1 MLLGVSLVMW
11 GPSKCHITAG
21 NNLTGRTFSRAS
33 TSRAVCPTQQINLTP
48 VCKIKRFFRRKP
60 DEAKKLPERLLYFY
74 TDLLKRSK
82 TNQLAWNQE
91 SLKVSVLVSPA
102 HSDSTGFLQSSQ
114 QILHYENSFHG
125 TVGTNIRLAWFQPP
139 THFRQEPSALSII
152 RRSLHE
158 IHPHSENFSSAG

>member
-21 NNLTGRTFSRAS
+21 NNLAGRTFSRAS
-33 TSRAVCPTQQINLTP
+33 TSRAVCPTQQINLIP
-48 VCKIKRFFRRKP
+48 VCKIKRFFRRKL

-82 TNQLAWNQE
+82 KNQLAWNQE
-91 SLKVSVLVSPA
+91 SLKVSVSPA

-125 TVGTNIRLAWFQPP
+125 TVGTNNRLARFQPP
-139 THFRQEPSALSII
+139 THFRQDPSALNII

-158 IHPHSENFSSAG
+158 IHPHSCEYFSSAG